1 MAVPIVMSSADPGA
15 PVLDATPASFYNVMK
30 KCLIEGYGTQAAL
43 GWSLIFDDPT
53 NNQMV
58 VRPASATA
66 ELRIAAQAGT
76 VPTFRFLGA
85 AAFGSI
91 RSPINAIQGG
101 SVFFTAY
108 SNQALAK
115 WFVVG
120 DASRFYLILTD
131 PSKTSGNMIY
141 GYSHYAY
148 FFGDAD
154 SGVLADPGRFVVLTY
169 SDGSATELYY
179 GAPQWHYVSPLQS
192 AHGGGTN
199 SVSPAHVRVSK
210 STGGDVSGRWHSIAL
225 SGGSEGSASNPSFTI
240 NPESSHGFFPLFDAY
255 ICARRTQNS
264 DHNASPT
271 WPLFR
276 LRLPGLKVL
285 PISIDAPP
293 GSLINL
299 LGMTGVGI
307 TENNGY
313 GISRFVRTDEW

>member
-30 KCLIEGYGTQAAL
+30 KCLIEGYGAKAPL
-43 GWSLIFDDPT
+43 GWSLILDDPA

-66 ELRIAAQAGT
+66 ELRIAAQAGS

-85 AAFGSI
+85 AAFGDIS
-91 RSPINAIQGG
+91 SPINVIQGG
-101 SVFFTAY
+101 SVFFTDY
-108 SNQALAK
+108 SSEALAK

-120 DASRFYLILTD
+120 DASRFYLILTH
-131 PSKTSGNMIY
+131 PGKTNGNMIY
-141 GYSHYAY
+141 GNRHYAY

-154 SGVLADPGRFVVLTY
+154 SGVLNDPGRFVALTY
-169 SDGSATELYY
+169 SDGSSVELYSDSPGWSHASPIQGLHNQSTASSSY
-179 GAPQWHYVSPLQS
+179 APLRLLAATDGAVAGQWH
-192 AHGGGTN
+192 T
-199 SVSPAHVRVSK
+199 
-210 STGGDVSGRWHSIAL
+210 IAL
-225 SGGSEGSASNPSFTI
+225 SGGSEGSATNSNQTI
-240 NPESSHGFFPLFDAY
+240 DPALSTGFFPLFDAY
-255 ICARRTQNS
+255 ICARRPQNS
-264 DHNASPT
+264 NHNASPT

-285 PISIDAPP
+285 PISIEAPP

-307 TENNGY
+307 VENHGY
-313 GISRFVRTDEW
+313 GICRFIRTDAW